1 MKNLRVNSFQFIFL
15 FNVFYVLFLILED
28 RLVYIPSHLEIYL
41 ESYNEGWEN
50 FINFIKSLWRT
61 GVSVTLRVL
70 FFWMW
75 TFFKIGFIIFCF
87 EIMNIFQKENVVL
100 EGVIYSLFPILVL
113 IFLKF
118 VFLILFKKNFVSSF
132 QILYDNKFLN
142 FFLSSLEFFK
152 FLEFSF
158 LFNYLRKKITLSRI
172 KLIFILIPLFLG
184 ETFFEFTYYIK

>member
-15 FNVFYVLFLILED
+15 FNVFYILFLILED

-41 ESYNEGWEN
+41 ECYNEGWDN

-61 GVSVTLRVL
+61 GVSVSLRVL

-118 VFLILFKKNFVSSF
+118 VFLIFFKKNFVSSF

-158 LFNYLRKKITLSRI
+158 LFNYLRKKIVLSKI
-172 KLIFILIPLFLG
+172 KLIFILIPLFFC